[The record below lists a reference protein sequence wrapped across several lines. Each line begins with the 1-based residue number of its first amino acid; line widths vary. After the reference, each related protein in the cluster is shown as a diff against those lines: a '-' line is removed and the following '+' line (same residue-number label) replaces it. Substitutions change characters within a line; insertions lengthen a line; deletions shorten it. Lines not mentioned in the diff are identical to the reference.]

1 MMKERLFGW
10 ALAGALVSSVVP
22 AAERHPFT
30 LEDLLAMQRV
40 SNPVASPDGRW
51 IAFELRTYTLEA
63 NRGNADVWV
72 VSSDGATLRQLTT
85 NDAQD
90 SGPAWSPDSTRLAFL
105 STRSGASQIWSIP
118 VDGGEAVRLAE
129 LPLEVDAVRWSPEGG
144 RLAFSMA
151 VYPDCD
157 DLACTVKRDKE
168 KETSKLQ
175 ARLYDDLMIRHWDQ
189 WEDGKRNHLFVMPV
203 GGAPLDVTRGLDA
216 DAPTLPFGGVEEFTW
231 TPKGDGL
238 IYTAKAGPDRERT
251 TDLNLFHVSAKGGPA
266 EPWTDNP
273 ALDTNPSFSPDGRTL
288 AYLAMS
294 RAGYEADRQEVI
306 LRDVASGK
314 KRSLTAAWDRSVAAF
329 SWSPDSTAIYAL
341 AEDEGTQPIF
351 RIDARDGKATRV
363 VAGAFQSALQVLRD
377 GRLAFTRDSFVAP
390 AEIWTAGRDGS
401 SPRALTHF
409 NDQRLAQTEL
419 ASPEEFWFPGAGGDR
434 VHGFLFK
441 PAGLA
446 PGKKAPLVYFIHGGP
461 QGSFSDHFH
470 YRWNPQPFT
479 GHGYAVATVDFHGS
493 TGYGQAFTDAIRNDW
508 GGKPFQDIM
517 LGLDHLLAGN
527 DWIDGTRVAAA
538 GASYGG
544 YMVNWL
550 AGHTDRFRC
559 LVNHDG
565 LFSLKSMYYT
575 TEELWFPEWEFG
587 GTPWEA
593 AESYKRW
600 DPSES
605 VGNWKT
611 PMLVIHGGNDYRVA
625 DTEGLSTFTA
635 LQRRGIAS
643 QLLYLPDEG
652 HWVTK
657 PQNSK
662 KWHATV
668 LEWLDRFLK

>member
-1 MMKERLFGW
+1 MTKGWVFGG
-10 ALAGALVSSVVP
+10 ALAGAIVASVVS
-22 AAERHPFT
+22 AAEVHPFT
-30 LEDLLAMQRV
+30 VEDLLAMQRV

-51 IAFELRTYTLEA
+51 IAFELRTYTLES
-63 NRGNADVWV
+63 NRGNADVWI

-90 SGPAWSPDSTRLAFL
+90 TGPAWSPDGTRLAFL
-105 STRSGASQIWSIP
+105 STRSGASQVWSIP
-118 VDGGEAVRLAE
+118 VDGGEAVRLTD
-129 LPLEVDAVRWSPEGG
+129 LPLDVDAVRWSPEGG

-151 VYPDCD
+151 VYPDCE
-157 DLACTVKRDKE
+157 DLACTAKRDKE
-168 KETSKLQ
+168 KESSKLQ
-175 ARLYDDLMIRHWDQ
+175 ARVYDDLMIRHWDQ
-189 WEDGKRNHLFVMPV
+189 WEDGKRNHLFVMPL
-203 GGAPLDVTRGLDA
+203 GGSPIDVTRGLEA

-231 TPKGDGL
+231 TPKGDAL
-238 IYTAKAGPDRERT
+238 VYTAKTGPDRERT

-273 ALDTNPSFSPDGRTL
+273 ALDTTPAFSPDGRTL

-306 LRDVASGK
+306 LRDVTSGK
-314 KRSLTAAWDRSVAAF
+314 KRSLTAAWDRSVGAF
-329 SWSPDSTAIYAL
+329 VWAPDSAALYVL

-351 RIDARDGKATRV
+351 RIDARDGKPTRV
-363 VAGAFQSALQVLRD
+363 VSGAFQSALQVLRD
-377 GRLAFTRDSFVAP
+377 GRLAFTRDSFLAP
-390 AEIWTAGRDGS
+390 AEIWTAGADGS

-409 NDQRLAQTEL
+409 NDARLAQTER
-419 ASPEEFWFPGAGGDR
+419 SEPQEFWFTGAGGDR
-434 VHGFLFK
+434 VHGWLLK
-441 PAGLA
+441 PPGLA
-446 PGKKAPLVYFIHGGP
+446 AGKKAPLVYFMHGGP
-461 QGSFSDHFH
+461 QGSFADHFH

-508 GGKPFQDIM
+508 GGKPFQDVM
-517 LGLDHLLAGN
+517 LGLDDLLAKH

-565 LFSLKSMYYT
+565 LFSLKSMYYS
-575 TEELWFPEWEFG
+575 TEELWFPEWDLG
-587 GTPWEA
+587 GTPWES
-593 AESYKRW
+593 AESYRRW
-600 DPSES
+600 DPSEF

-611 PMLVIHGGNDYRVA
+611 PMLVIHGGKDYRVVE
-625 DTEGLSTFTA
+625 TEGLSTFTA
-635 LQRRGIAS
+635 LQRRGIPS
-643 QLLYLPDEG
+643 RLLYLPDEG

-662 KWHATV
+662 KWHDTV